1 MKTTQWPE
9 ERELLVRLHP
19 FLMAQIELNR
29 RGIPFLYND
38 RGVRTFDRKTS
49 RDLRRCISDIDAY
62 LRRRMIVPPALDKRE
77 VLRRHEAEL
86 RGRAK

>member
-1 MKTTQWPE
+1 MKATQRPE

-38 RGVRTFDRKTS
+38 GGVRSLDKKTS
-49 RDLRRCISDIDAY
+49 RDVRRCISDIDVY
-62 LRRRMIVPPALDKRE
+62 LRQRKIVPPALPKRE
-77 VLRRHEAEL
+77 ILRRRQAEL
-86 RGRAK
+86 RGRSK